1 MKARR
6 FPVQSKRLW
15 ARGFLVLIPTEPT
28 SGKSFSF
35 PLLQSIQLKNAKSRT
50 SVKPD
55 ATSMPSYLLGK
66 QTGKKKM

>member
-1 MKARR
+1 VKAGR
-6 FPVQSKRLW
+6 FTVQSKQLW

-50 SVKPD
+50 SEKPD
-55 ATSMPSYLLGK
+55 AASMSSYLLGK
-66 QTGKKKM
+66 QEK